1 MDYLSL
7 FLLDNLPVF
16 NQRYYVNYQ
25 ENPRMTVYHFVTGIF
40 HLKVPESSHVGSAIG
55 RIRAV
60 DPDFGKNAEIEYN
73 IVPGD
78 GGNLFDI
85 TTDEN
90 TQEGVIKLKKVCGTN
105 GLYVPMA
112 QMRN

>member
-1 MDYLSL
+1 M
-7 FLLDNLPVF
+7 
-16 NQRYYVNYQ
+16 
-25 ENPRMTVYHFVTGIF
+25 
-40 HLKVPESSHVGSAIG
+40 
-55 RIRAV
+55 

-90 TQEGVIKLKKVCGTN
+90 TQEGVIKLKKVCGN
-105 GLYVPMA
+105 DGVFVPKGEN
-112 QMRN
+112 R